1 MLLQTLTLL
10 PELAVPAVVMV
21 TPTCPPL
28 LLILPSVPIQ
38 PWFLALGF
46 RDQLENPVLVSG
58 AQEMC
63 LVSLSKT

>member
-10 PELAVPAVVMV
+10 AELAVPAVVMV

-58 AQEMC
+58 AQGLG
-63 LVSLSKT
+63 LVI

>member
-1 MLLQTLTLL
+1 MRTLTPLA
-10 PELAVPAVVMV
+10 ELAVPAIVMV
-21 TPTCPPL
+21 IPICPL
-28 LLILPSVPIQ
+28 LLLTLPSAPIQ

-46 RDQLENPVLVSG
+46 RDQLENPVLGSG